1 MVEVGDTGT
10 FYHRTVPEG
19 MEAIVQGIEETPD
32 GDEITLYLE
41 DGTEFI
47 VLEHDILNYHEHELE
62 DIAANEDL
70 CIVEWDPYDSNN
82 SNSNISTLPPPE
94 PPLKRARIFGGR
106 RKRSTRKRKQKRKR
120 STRKNKKRN

>member
-10 FYHRTVPEG
+10 FYHRTVPGG

-47 VLEHDILNYHEHELE
+47 VLEHDILDYHEHELE

-82 SNSNISTLPPPE
+82 SNISTLPPPS
-94 PPLKRARIFGGR
+94 PRLSKRARIFGGR
-106 RKRSTRKRKQKRKR
+106 RKRSTRKRKQKRKQKR
-120 STRKNKKRN
+120 STRKRK